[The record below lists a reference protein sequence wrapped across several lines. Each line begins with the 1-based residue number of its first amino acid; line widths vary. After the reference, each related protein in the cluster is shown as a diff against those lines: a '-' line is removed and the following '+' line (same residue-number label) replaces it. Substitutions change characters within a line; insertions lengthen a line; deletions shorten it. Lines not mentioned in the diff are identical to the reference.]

1 MTEYFVKPKYFRGKV
16 KVQLNPS
23 NYATKADLRN
33 AAGADTSKIAKTV
46 DLASLK
52 SEVDKLDIDRLEKV
66 PTGLNSLKSKED
78 KLDIGKLVPVPV
90 GLSKLSDVG
99 KNDVV
104 KKRWI

>member
-16 KVQLNPS
+16 KVQLNSS

-33 AAGADTSKIAKTV
+33 AAGAGTSKIAKTV

-66 PTGLNSLKSKED
+66 PTGLKQFEK
-78 KLDIGKLVPVPV
+78 
-90 GLSKLSDVG
+90 
-99 KNDVV
+99 
-104 KKRWI
+104 